1 LHKNAKAIYDIFAV
15 CGVVTPAELDKV
27 FEVVFVS
34 FERKQKL
41 GRSVL
46 LAVIFFMT
54 ACF

>member
-1 LHKNAKAIYDIFAV
+1 LHKNAKAISDLFAV